1 MWIKL
6 VNPNNPAEWSFVDP
20 THVAGFL
27 KGHPNWKRVPRGC
40 ERVRPRAQG
49 VPLKAKQPAA
59 RPAAKPQPPR
69 LVARET
75 RRADPIPR
83 TAMQAVQ
90 LGYNIHQIRE
100 WQRMGLLPL

>member
-1 MWIKL
+1 MWPKFI
-6 VNPNNPAEWSFVDP
+6 NPLNPKQWCFVDP
-20 THVAGFL
+20 AHVASFL
-27 KGHPNWKRVPRGC
+27 KQHPGWKRVPPGC
-40 ERVRPRAQG
+40 ERARAA
-49 VPLKAKQPAA
+49 PSKAKQPAA
-59 RPAAKPQPPR
+59 RTPAKPQPPR

-90 LGYNIHQIRE
+90 LGYTIHQVRE

>member
-1 MWIKL
+1 M
-6 VNPNNPAEWSFVDP
+6 PP
-20 THVAGFL
+20 
-27 KGHPNWKRVPRGC
+27 GC

-49 VPLKAKQPAA
+49 VPSKGKPVV
-59 RPAAKPQPPR
+59 RTPAKPQPPR

-75 RRADPIPR
+75 RRADPMPR